1 MVYIYKAHT
10 AHKALLGSCALTL
23 LPKVLKSREAAEQ
36 LHTEDA
42 TLPCNSTRASAARGG
57 PNGYPTTAADGD
69 V

>member
-1 MVYIYKAHT
+1 MKLIQLIQRYLAPAH
-10 AHKALLGSCALTL
+10 L

-69 V
+69 VF